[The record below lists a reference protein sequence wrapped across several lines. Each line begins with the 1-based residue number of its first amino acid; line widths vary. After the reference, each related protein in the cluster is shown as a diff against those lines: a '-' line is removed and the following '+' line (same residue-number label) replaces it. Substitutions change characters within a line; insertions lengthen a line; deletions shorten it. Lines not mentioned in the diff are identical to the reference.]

1 MSVVASTMLASDL
14 FEHNERDQ
22 NRPPASP
29 TPPVALDSAGG
40 PIDMARLKENADTI
54 APIDIRPVLKEKQ
67 QPLIDPRVQTTDV
80 PFLNATRLTVEPEV
94 RLETPPAYFN
104 DASPKSEDDYAAAME
119 SMMTEQKKWVARD
132 IECHSHDYSEES
144 RIPPELQKG
153 VASDERI
160 QEFLNKNPIYD
171 QDKQLW
177 AGFEEGSRLLAD
189 GANLRDVVYDI
200 INAILEEWGV
210 TFYGRR
216 KLRRAHDLKLF
227 HETKFS
233 CGHSSPDFVIEAR
246 GPSFELPEQGDL
258 GFSNVTTC
266 ITIDPPGSESCF
278 KGMFERHAVLARQ
291 IFAHQPNRRFV
302 RTCCI
307 DQEGI
312 AWYHFDR
319 SGLYENFGGFYNE
332 EPHNFIRLILGLS
345 SLNEEILG
353 LDTSI
358 RWRLDRESRKA
369 TGTVTVVDEGKV
381 SRKFKMVFVE
391 PMFRKSSIY
400 GTGTVVWVVEDFE
413 SGEEVLVKDSW
424 RGDGEEWVSEC
435 ENLKAA
441 RGLDGVVQMISCEE
455 DRVQTRDFGVFR
467 EDDSDCMN
475 FIQSRMVMERYEHH
489 LFAFSSERQ
498 LLCALRDAIAGHRNL
513 VIKAGIIQRDIAW
526 RNILFGKPD
535 AKPGNR
541 GILIDLDLAL
551 PIPLIKPVCTAVGHA
566 QFCSIATLF
575 NAISHSR
582 DRRRLPHDYLDDLE
596 AGFYTTST
604 IMYELDGPGICR
616 NPLPEF
622 VSEWLDCANIGFA
635 ENLRFKRNFILSE
648 DPINPKEYIAPFWSE
663 ASRNLVEKYYTFIR
677 EMAQV
682 KEDIRRDYG
691 SEEAH
696 ERLQGLLA
704 GPAIRQNYDY
714 VINLFDI
721 AIMQLDRAK
730 GEKSNCTG
738 QGTKRKAQGAT
749 EEDLLALYEANG
761 NRARRLKLESTG
773 EEGV

>member
-1 MSVVASTMLASDL
+1 MLASGSSK
-14 FEHNERDQ
+14 HNERNQ
-22 NRPPASP
+22 NRPLALP
-29 TPPVALDSAGG
+29 TFPVALDSAGK
-40 PIDMARLKENADTI
+40 PVDTLRLKENADMIT
-54 APIDIRPVLKEKQ
+54 PIDLQLVLKEKQ
-67 QPLIDPRVQTTDV
+67 QPQVNPEVQTSTTLNKEQLDI
-80 PFLNATRLTVEPEV
+80 PCLNAKGVTVKPKAKSEM
-94 RLETPPAYFN
+94 PPANFN
-104 DASPKSEDDYAAAME
+104 NANPKSDDDDAVAME
-119 SMMTEQKKWVARD
+119 SMLSEQKKWVARD
-132 IECHSHDYSEES
+132 IERHSHDYSEES
-144 RIPPELQKG
+144 RIPLGLQNG
-153 VASDERI
+153 ITSDERI
-160 QEFLNKNPIYD
+160 QEFLDKNPIYD
-171 QDKQLW
+171 LDKQLW
-177 AGFEEGSRLLAD
+177 AGFEEDNRLLAE

-200 INAILEEWGV
+200 INAILEEWGS
-210 TFYGRR
+210 TLHGRR
-216 KLRRAHDLKLF
+216 KLRRTYDLKLF

-233 CGHSSPDFVIEAR
+233 SGYSCPDFVIEAR
-246 GPSFELPEQGDL
+246 GPSFERPEQGDV
-258 GFSNVTTC
+258 GFSNITTC
-266 ITIDPPGSESCF
+266 ITMDPPGLESDL
-278 KGMFERHAVLARQ
+278 GDMFERHAVLARQ

-345 SLNEEILG
+345 SLDEEILG

-358 RWRLDRESRKA
+358 RWRLDREGRKA
-369 TGTVTVVDEGKV
+369 TGTVTVVDERKI

-400 GTGTVVWVVEDFE
+400 GTGTVVWVVEDSE

-455 DRVQTRDFGVFR
+455 DRVQTKDFGVFR
-467 EDDSDCMN
+467 EDDPECMN

-513 VIKAGIIQRDIAW
+513 VIKAGIIQRDVAW

-551 PIPLIKPVCTAVGHA
+551 PISSIKPVCTAVGHA

-575 NAISHSR
+575 NAISHSK

-604 IMYELDGPGICR
+604 IMYELDGPGRCR
-616 NPLPEF
+616 DPLPEF
-622 VSEWLDCANIGFA
+622 VSEWLGCASIGFT
-635 ENLRFKRNFILSE
+635 ENLQFKRNFILSE
-648 DPINPKEYIAPFWSE
+648 DPIDPKEYIAPFWSE
-663 ASRNLVEKYYTFIR
+663 ASRNLVEKYYIFTR
-677 EMAQV
+677 KMAQV

-696 ERLQGLLA
+696 EKLRDLLA
-704 GPAIRQNYDY
+704 GPAVCQNYDH
-714 VINLFDI
+714 VINLFDV

-730 GEKSNCTG
+730 EKGLNSTA
-738 QGTKRKAQGAT
+738 QGTKRKAKDAV
-749 EEDLLALYEANG
+749 ENLLGPCNAND
-761 NRARRLKLESTG
+761 NRARRLGQTY
-773 EEGV
+773 